1 MKNIKSFK
9 VFEMNDDDE
18 NMSDDVQRLYEILE
32 EVQSLMNEANDIVNY
47 VTKDVDPIIY
57 DRWRLYPYNNIM
69 SMLSAGSRYD
79 TSFSDIISEIEK
91 ASSGGN
97 EDY

>member
-1 MKNIKSFK
+1 MRNIKSYS

-18 NMSDDVQRLYEILE
+18 NMSNDVYRLTEILE
-32 EVQSLMNEANDIVNY
+32 EIENLMSEANDIVRA
-47 VTKDVDPIIY
+47 VSDDVDPIIY

-79 TSFSDIISEIEK
+79 TSFSDIISDIEK
-91 ASSGGN
+91 AMSDEE
-97 EDY
+97 ED

>member
-1 MKNIKSFK
+1 MRNIKSYS

-18 NMSDDVQRLYEILE
+18 NMSNDVYRLTEILE
-32 EVQSLMNEANDIVNY
+32 EIENLMSEANDIVRA
-47 VTKDVDPIIY
+47 VSDDVDPIIY

-79 TSFSDIISEIEK
+79 TSFSDIISDIEK
-91 ASSGGN
+91 AMSDEEG
-97 EDY
+97 D

>member
-1 MKNIKSFK
+1 MRNIKSYS

-18 NMSDDVQRLYEILE
+18 NMSNDVYRLTEILE
-32 EVQSLMNEANDIVNY
+32 EIENLMSEANDIVR
-47 VTKDVDPIIY
+47 VVSDDVDPIIY

-79 TSFSDIISEIEK
+79 TSFSDIISDIEK
-91 ASSGGN
+91 AMSGEE
-97 EDY
+97 ED

>member
-1 MKNIKSFK
+1 MRNIKSYS

-18 NMSDDVQRLYEILE
+18 NMSNDVYRLTEILE
-32 EVQSLMNEANDIVNY
+32 EIENLMSEANDIVRA
-47 VTKDVDPIIY
+47 VSDDVDPIIY

-79 TSFSDIISEIEK
+79 TSFSDIISDIEK
-91 ASSGGN
+91 AMSGEE
-97 EDY
+97 ED

>member
-1 MKNIKSFK
+1 MRNIKSYS

-18 NMSDDVQRLYEILE
+18 NMSNDVYRLTEILE
-32 EVQSLMNEANDIVNY
+32 EIENLMSEANDIVRS
-47 VTKDVDPIIY
+47 VSDDVDPIIY

-79 TSFSDIISEIEK
+79 TSFSDIISDIEK
-91 ASSGGN
+91 AMSDEE
-97 EDY
+97 ED

>member
-1 MKNIKSFK
+1 MRNIKSYS

-18 NMSDDVQRLYEILE
+18 NMSNDVYRLTEILE
-32 EVQSLMNEANDIVNY
+32 EIENLMGEANDIVRVVSNE
-47 VTKDVDPIIY
+47 VDPIIY

-79 TSFSDIISEIEK
+79 TSFSDIISDIEK
-91 ASSGGN
+91 AMSDEE
-97 EDY
+97 ED

>member
-1 MKNIKSFK
+1 MRNIKSYS

-18 NMSDDVQRLYEILE
+18 NMSNDVYRLTEILE
-32 EVQSLMNEANDIVNY
+32 EIENLMSEANDIVR
-47 VTKDVDPIIY
+47 VVSDEVDPIIY

-79 TSFSDIISEIEK
+79 TSFSDIISDIEK
-91 ASSGGN
+91 AMSGEE
-97 EDY
+97 ED